1 MASRTVQAETP
12 TERIVREIYEYRDLV
27 QYLED
32 YHKQVLQEWKRK
44 K

>member
-27 QYLED
+27 EFLEGN
-32 YHKQVLQEWKRK
+32 YKFVLKEWKRK